1 MRKIALFG
9 LSLGTVMTLSS
20 HAAFAKCGAFDMF
33 AGDDYCLKCPSVRP
47 EKIYMCPGGAP
58 GFAAVT
64 VSHPNCNVAFYDPT
78 CGDRR
83 HLKKPR

>member
-1 MRKIALFG
+1 
-9 LSLGTVMTLSS
+9 
-20 HAAFAKCGAFDMF
+20 
-33 AGDDYCLKCPSVRP
+33 
-47 EKIYMCPGGAP
+47 MCPGGAP